1 MPGPAVLELS
11 VFALSS
17 RSWTF
22 HQIQNSRFS
31 SIGKQYGLMRPVVEK
46 HQNDSLE
53 QLRLRLAEFAEIR
66 DWQQFHS
73 PKNLAM
79 ALIAETA
86 ELVEHFQ
93 WLTEKQSRDLAP
105 EKRSA
110 VSLEL
115 ADILIYLIRIADQ
128 LNVDLIAAATD
139 KIEINEQRYPAE
151 KVRGKAFRAE
161 EYE

>member
-1 MPGPAVLELS
+1 
-11 VFALSS
+11 
-17 RSWTF
+17 
-22 HQIQNSRFS
+22 
-31 SIGKQYGLMRPVVEK
+31 MRPVVEK

-79 ALIAETA
+79 ALIAEAA

-93 WLTEKQSRDLAP
+93 WLTQKQSGNPSP

-128 LNVDLIAAATD
+128 LDIDLIAAATD
-139 KIEINEQRYPAE
+139 KIEINEKRYPAE